1 MKNTQWQGFLSC
13 LNLADWYCPNEFR
26 KLTFM
31 SSLQEISEELV
42 LGEGEGAGSSLGLT
56 AAFNCVLVQTES

>member
-1 MKNTQWQGFLSC
+1 
-13 LNLADWYCPNEFR
+13 
-26 KLTFM
+26 M
-31 SSLQEISEELV
+31 SSLQEISEKLV